1 MPLETSQ
8 IATGDGKH
16 FIMIKSRHI
25 ASPEAAEAFAL
36 EVLGFLAADEDRLM
50 TFISITGVGLD
61 EIRARAA
68 EPAFLA
74 GIVDYLLSDE
84 QLLTAF
90 AEANETSPELPARMR
105 RHLPGAETF
114 EG

>member
-1 MPLETSQ
+1 MVKTSLMMKSRQ
-8 IATGDGKH
+8 IAN
-16 FIMIKSRHI
+16 
-25 ASPEAAEAFAL
+25 PQAAEAFAL
-36 EVLGFLAADEDRLM
+36 QVLGFLAQDEDRLM
-50 TFISITGVGLD
+50 AFISITGVGLD

-74 GIVDYLLSDE
+74 GILDYLLSDE

-90 AEANETSPELPARMR
+90 AEANAISPELPARMR